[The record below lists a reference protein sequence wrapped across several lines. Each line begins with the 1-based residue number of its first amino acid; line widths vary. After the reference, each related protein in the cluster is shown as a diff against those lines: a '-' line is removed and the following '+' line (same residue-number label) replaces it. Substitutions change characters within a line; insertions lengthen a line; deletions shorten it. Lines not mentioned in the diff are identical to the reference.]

1 MIIRKIFPN
10 IQSAHIVR
18 NCTSER
24 CSHSI
29 HGHSTTVEL
38 LFEAKNLD
46 NAQMVMDFGLMKGP
60 IKQLIDSMDHCYLL
74 CTKDKYDFRE
84 FITKECDRYIAMPFN
99 PSAEMLATWLF
110 AAIQNIIGR
119 TSFRNGEDPQLVL
132 KTVIYHETASGSAE
146 ADASDVEHLF
156 YNRGYSLDQV
166 VFSEGVKKDWGDEL
180 KDIDCDNHYLS
191 NKPVNTP
198 VTAIINPEIK
208 KQIEL

>member
-24 CSHSI
+24 CSHSV

-38 LFEAKNLD
+38 LFEATGLD

-74 CTKDKYDFRE
+74 CTKDKPEFQD
-84 FITKECDRYIAMPFN
+84 FITGECDRYIKMPFN

-110 AAIQNIIGR
+110 AEVQEIIAR
-119 TSFRNGEDPQLVL
+119 TRFNNGEDPGIRL

-146 ADASDVEHLF
+146 ASDDDVSHLF
-156 YNRGYSLDQV
+156 YDKGYTLDQIG
-166 VFSEGVKKDWGDEL
+166 FSDGVKEDWGPEL
-180 KDIDCDNHYLS
+180 KGIDRDIHYLGGEHMEM
-191 NKPVNTP
+191 
-198 VTAIINPEIK
+198 INNPKIE
-208 KQIEL
+208 KQIDL